1 MFKDGGG
8 SGGADSMLA
17 GVTGGG
23 VKEGSSVLEGCS
35 VDRLEV
41 VCMAAGRKEEERMT
55 A

>member
-17 GVTGGG
+17 GV
-23 VKEGSSVLEGCS
+23 KEGSS

-41 VCMAAGRKEEERMT
+41 VCMAAGRKEERMT

>member
-23 VKEGSSVLEGCS
+23 VKEGCS

-41 VCMAAGRKEEERMT
+41 VCMAAGRKEERMT